1 MSDAPPAC
9 DPRAL
14 RNALGCFA
22 TGVTV
27 MTTLR
32 PDGSPVGLTV
42 NSFASVSLDPPL
54 VLWSLAA
61 RSPSLGAFRAAAHF
75 CVNVL
80 SAAQQDVCGRFARPD
95 ADKFA
100 GLDWTMGEC
109 GVPVLAGCVATFQCR
124 SAFNNWG
131 GDHVIFVGHVERFAT
146 SEAPV
151 LLFHRGRL
159 MPAPAA

>member
-1 MSDAPPAC
+1 MSEATAC

-14 RNALGCFA
+14 RSALGSFA

-61 RSPSLGAFRAAAHF
+61 RSPSLAAFRAAGHF
-75 CVNVL
+75 GVNVL
-80 SAAQQDVCGRFARPD
+80 AADQQALCGRFARPA

-100 GLDWTMGEC
+100 GVDWAPGAC
-109 GVPVLAGCVATFQCR
+109 GVPLLAGCVATFECR

-146 SEAPV
+146 AERPA

-159 MPAPAA
+159 MAAPAG